1 MDNEDKITKL
11 YMPAILKEYRLKAG
25 VSQLQLADSIG
36 VTKSFIS
43 ALESGRKFPSID
55 LLVLIAEVL
64 QVRAGDIINDMVEV
78 ADKEKNEKRIY

>member
-11 YMPAILKEYRLKAG
+11 YMPAILREYRLKAG

-55 LLVLIAEVL
+55 LLVLIAEAL
-64 QVRAGDIINDMVEV
+64 QVKAGNMLNDMVEA
-78 ADKEKNEKRIY
+78 ADRDKIRK